1 LPTPTSSSADLT
13 VEIAELE
20 CKLKGLTCAPVAVQ
34 QLQDAIAAKRAEL
47 SEFQKQDF
55 AAAAERQHAQE
66 QFALAEVENEK
77 DAAWSLVVALK
88 SELTNLQRRLVQA
101 EFQFNQALRNR
112 GEIRKKLGVN

>member
-66 QFALAEVENEK
+66 QFALANAENDVRKADSLCQALRIEV
-77 DAAWSLVVALK
+77 
-88 SELTNLQRRLVQA
+88 SELQRRLVQA
-101 EFQFNQALRNR
+101 DHQRNEALRNR
-112 GEIRKKLGVN
+112 AQVRQKLGKS